1 MSLTNQARTAH
12 LVGVLRPRVTL
23 YIRQSDNATYPL
35 IDWGY
40 RLVDP
45 PTFHVVGF
53 PSLLVSTDIRMRSNP
68 IRLDTNVVTYSLRQ
82 AFDSFPAWVA
92 TQLHYWTLVEQLVPA
107 EARFFAYTFERPD
120 LPEVELDRLYALY
133 QSTFTLEVREEFLKM
148 VEALNPTTA
157 ETSRVVWQQVFNL
170 LDDDPMIDLCALGYL
185 RRCTESEYS
194 AGRSVEN

>member
-12 LVGVLRPRVTL
+12 LVGVLRPRVTS
-23 YIRQSDNATYPL
+23 YIQQWNNWTYPL

-45 PTFHVVGF
+45 PTFFHVIGL
-53 PSLLVSTDIRMRSNP
+53 PSLLVATDLSLTIRGQ
-68 IRLDTNVVTYSLRQ
+68 LVTDVTNL

-133 QSTFTLEVREEFLKM
+133 QSSFTAQVRAEFLKM